1 MSNLKSVVSIVKTT
15 GNTERD
21 IDVAVRKSLELIG
34 GLTDTVKP
42 GNLVL
47 IKPNLVAP
55 GKERLSG
62 AITRYE
68 ICKSIAD
75 VVKELGAEPVIAESS
90 AAGVDTEKV
99 IVFGEYDK
107 LRQQGYQVVDLKKAE
122 RQKIRIETGKI
133 VQTLD
138 SWELVA
144 KADVI
149 VSVPIMKTHD
159 QTDVTLGIKNLK
171 GLIQDKQ
178 KKDFHSLG
186 VFEGVV
192 DIIECLKPKL
202 TVIDGTI
209 GQEGLGPVFGEPV
222 ELGVI
227 VASKDVVAADAVGSA
242 LMGYEPQDVK
252 ITKIAYERGLGEL
265 NLDKIEVKGE
275 AIASI
280 KRHFKRASEV
290 EIEGVPSFT
299 KLEDERACTGCKTT
313 LISAIMDMKNDK
325 IEWILEGKTIV
336 IGPLPEEKLPKNV
349 KKEDL
354 ILVGLCTK
362 HLEKYGTHVKGCP
375 PNNIWVV
382 SAVAGDRLEV
392 GRRYATEEGAND

>member
-1 MSNLKSVVSIVKTT
+1 MSTVSIVKTK
-15 GNTERD
+15 GNEEKD
-21 IDVAVRKSLELIG
+21 IDVAVRESIQLIG
-34 GLTDTVKP
+34 GLEDIIKP

-55 GKERLSG
+55 GTERLSG

-75 VVKELGAEPVIAESS
+75 MVKEVGAQPVIAESS

-107 LRQQGYQVVDLKKAE
+107 LREQGYEVVNLKKTE
-122 RQKIRIETGKI
+122 RKKISIDTGKI

-159 QTDVTLGIKNLK
+159 QTDVTLSIKNLK
-171 GLIQDKQ
+171 GLIQDNQ
-178 KKDFHSLG
+178 KKKFHTLG

-192 DIIECLKPKL
+192 DIIECLKPRL
-202 TVIDGTI
+202 TVIDGTV
-209 GQEGLGPVFGEPV
+209 GQEGLGPVFGHPV

-227 VASKDVVAADAVGSA
+227 VASKDLVAADAVTSA
-242 LMGYEPQDVK
+242 VMGYDDPSEVK
-252 ITKIAYERGLGEL
+252 ITRIANGRGLGEMDL
-265 NLDKIEVKGE
+265 NKIEIKGE
-275 AIASI
+275 KIENV
-280 KRHFKRASEV
+280 RHRFKRASEV
-290 EIEGVPSFT
+290 EIEGVPPFT
-299 KLEDERACTGCKTT
+299 LIDHEGACTGCRTT
-313 LISAIMDMKNDK
+313 IISAIMDMKADN
-325 IEWILEGKTIV
+325 IEHFLEGKTIV
-336 IGPLPEEKLPKNV
+336 IGPLPEAELPKDV

-354 ILVGLCTK
+354 VLMGACTR
-362 HLEKYGTHVKGCP
+362 HLKDYGTYVKGCP

-382 SAVAGDRLEV
+382 KGIVGDKMDVTRS
-392 GRRYATEEGAND
+392 YATEEDATE